1 MSFGDGEPQRIRT
14 ISYELHSTSVHP
26 LAILSDMK
34 DTGIR
39 IGVQRDLHERFQL
52 VCQAQD
58 RPADQVLREFMQ
70 TYVDEPEASFVPK
83 AKGR

>member
-1 MSFGDGEPQRIRT
+1 MDT
-14 ISYELHSTSVHP
+14 LVN
-26 LAILSDMK
+26 MK

-39 IGVQRDLHERFQL
+39 IRLQRALRERFQL

-58 RPADQVLREFMQ
+58 KPAAQVLREFMR
-70 TYVDEPEASFVPK
+70 TYVDEHEELLADDPEASTVPT